1 MPELPE
7 WLPLEEIGE
16 AVAGGHDDGRVVGI
30 VASESA
36 VEAGWADDAA
46 IQLARAWTASGRKVM
61 LVDGS
66 LQRPSLHVATGLAN
80 GEGLSDATLF
90 GASVGRVAQPVE
102 GGDYFVITAGT
113 AIADTNAVVR
123 SRRWDQLAK
132 SAVEAGVTLGIFLR
146 DGESGTA
153 AFLGSA
159 SEIVVLAG
167 RSDAPPASVRDL
179 EGLVRLVTG
188 PDGAG
193 EGGAPG
199 SAARPA
205 LGGGDLDDPLSAAA
219 LRRTASEGRSR
230 VVFLAVFALVLIVAL
245 LAMFGIID
253 IPWLSPEAAA
263 DIGGVGPTTAGPRAG

>member
-16 AVAGGHDDGRVVGI
+16 AVSGGNDDGQVVGI

-36 VEAGWADDAA
+36 VEAGWAEGAA

-102 GGDYFVITAGT
+102 DGDYFVITAGT

-205 LGGGDLDDPLSAAA
+205 PGGGDLDDPLSAAA
-219 LRRTASEGRSR
+219 LKRTASEGRSR

-263 DIGGVGPTTAGPRAG
+263 DIGRVGPTTAGPRAG

>member
-1 MPELPE
+1 
-7 WLPLEEIGE
+7 
-16 AVAGGHDDGRVVGI
+16 
-30 VASESA
+30 
-36 VEAGWADDAA
+36 
-46 IQLARAWTASGRKVM
+46 
-61 LVDGS
+61 
-66 LQRPSLHVATGLAN
+66 
-80 GEGLSDATLF
+80 
-90 GASVGRVAQPVE
+90 VAQPVE
-102 GGDYFVITAGT
+102 DGDYFVITAGT

-205 LGGGDLDDPLSAAA
+205 PGGGDLDDPLSAAA
-219 LRRTASEGRSR
+219 LKRTASEGRSR

-263 DIGGVGPTTAGPRAG
+263 DIGRVGPTTAGPRAG